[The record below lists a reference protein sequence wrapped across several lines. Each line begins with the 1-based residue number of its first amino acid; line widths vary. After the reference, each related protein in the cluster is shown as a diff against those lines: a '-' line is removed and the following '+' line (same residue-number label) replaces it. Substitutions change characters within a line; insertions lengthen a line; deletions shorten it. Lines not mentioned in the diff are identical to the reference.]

1 MKSKDPAKLPFTK
14 TSQGILA
21 TRLHF
26 PKTHVREH
34 S

>member
-1 MKSKDPAKLPFTK
+1 MKSKDPREATFTK

-26 PKTHVREH
+26 PKTFVREH